1 MLYNYPQILYNYPLY
16 IYHEKI
22 GGLISDHGLI
32 TFWLSTTR
40 PWQCRRRQCGIL
52 CSNCHG
58 RGSHMAEAVLG
69 KMLGMESWIEFWE
82 CWLFFTTFSHTH
94 FDFFRFYLSKLEVS
108 AFVFDLFPFMARSVG
123 TLKQCATTVTGNASV
138 VVFNMGTG
146 VSWSKVGFNHKNRTL
161 WFKL

>member
-94 FDFFRFYLSKLEVS
+94 FDFFSLLPQQTWGFSICFWSVS
-108 AFVFDLFPFMARSVG
+108 FHGAFSWYTEAMRYYG
-123 TLKQCATTVTGNASV
+123 NGQCLCCCFQHGHR
-138 VVFNMGTG
+138 G
-146 VSWSKVGFNHKNRTL
+146 VLVKSWI
-161 WFKL
+161 